1 MLGTA
6 PRADAWLMLE
16 FNGLWERKALETNAL
31 LPAVQNWLDRAVASL
46 STEYEHVRPQFI
58 KQRRSEDGCITF
70 MFCAEGELRRKDVAS
85 YDELVEW
92 QFNPQEMSTVEAPQY
107 FVCTNGRRDRCCSKL
122 GLPCYRALRT
132 LVGRR
137 VWETTHTGG
146 HRFAPNVVS
155 LPQGVVYGRVL
166 PEELVEFVATVDGGD
181 LSISHLRGRSAYPP
195 AAQVAEV
202 QVADARALTAVEGE
216 LVTFDTSDGPQ
227 AVRVQRAERPI
238 EVMPS
243 CGKDLEEVLHFR

>member
-1 MLGTA
+1 
-6 PRADAWLMLE
+6 MLE
-16 FNGLWERKALETNAL
+16 FNGLWERKALEKNSL
-31 LPAVQNWLDRAVASL
+31 LPAVRDWLDRAVTSL
-46 STEYEHVRPQFI
+46 STQYEHVRPQFI
-58 KQRRSEDGCITF
+58 KQRRSHDGSITIL
-70 MFCAEGELRRKDVAS
+70 FCADGELRRKDVAS
-85 YDELVEW
+85 YEELIDWRLDLQQMDLVE
-92 QFNPQEMSTVEAPQY
+92 ESHY

-122 GLPCYRALRT
+122 GLPCYRGLRT

-166 PEELVEFVATVDGGD
+166 PEELVEFVATVDAGG

-195 AAQVAEV
+195 PAQAAELQVAGV
-202 QVADARALTAVEGE
+202 LALTGVEGE
-216 LVTFDTSDGPQ
+216 LVTFATNDGPQ
-227 AVRVQRAERPI
+227 TVRVQRAEQSI

-243 CGKDLEEVLHFR
+243 CGKDLESVLPFR